1 MFTTYSNELYRISA
15 AATDA
20 GFLDWLRVIVMS
32 GVLAALIRVVIAR
45 LTRST
50 RRLGLRA
57 AQLALLLLVVM
68 PRPAHAQVPAPAP
81 AELSDPASSEGMSDD
96 EVQRRVHWIEA
107 HLKTEQRQ
115 AQWYEAGWSLV
126 YVGGVGYGAYQIATA
141 NTRAATAEGIVGASK
156 SLIGAASLALVPIK
170 TARSLSDLD
179 RGAPSLVSHARD
191 QRLAVAESIL
201 LRNAEE
207 SDIRY
212 KWQPHIVSLLLNLAG
227 GAIVWA
233 CGDWQ
238 KALQSTAIAI
248 PVGEL
253 SIWTRPWKAK
263 KDLRE
268 YKREFGGLAYNGRPR
283 STNLASAPHIGVS
296 ASGLQLTF

>member
-1 MFTTYSNELYRISA
+1 MFTTYSTELYRISS

-32 GVLAALIRVVIAR
+32 GVLAALMRIVLGR

-50 RRLGLRA
+50 RRMGLRA
-57 AQLALLLLVVM
+57 AQLALALFVVV
-68 PRPAHAQVPAPAP
+68 PSAAHAQEPAA
-81 AELSDPASSEGMSDD
+81 ASAGAMSDD
-96 EVQRRVHWIEA
+96 EVERRVHWIEA
-107 HLKTEQRQ
+107 HLKTEARQ

-126 YVGGVGYGAYQIATA
+126 YVGGVGYGAYEIATA
-141 NTRAATAEGIVGASK
+141 NTRAATAEGIVGIGK

-179 RGAPSLVSHARD
+179 RGAPSLVSHAHDR
-191 QRLAVAESIL
+191 RLAMAESIL

-212 KWQPHIVSLLLNLAG
+212 KWQPHVVNLLLNIAG
-227 GAIVWA
+227 GAIVWGF
-233 CGDWQ
+233 GDW
-238 KALQSTAIAI
+238 KRALQSTAIAI

-263 KDLRE
+263 KDLRD
-268 YKREFGGLAYNGRPR
+268 YKSEFGGLADNGRPR
-283 STNLASAPHIGVS
+283 SLNIASVPSLGVS